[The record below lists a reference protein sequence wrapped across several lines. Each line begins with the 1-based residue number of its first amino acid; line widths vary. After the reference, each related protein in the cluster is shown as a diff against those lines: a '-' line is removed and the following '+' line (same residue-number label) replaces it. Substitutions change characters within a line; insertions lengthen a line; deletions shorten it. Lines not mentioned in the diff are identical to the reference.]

1 MFKVAIIG
9 LGAIGQRLIKDFSN
23 HPEIKIVAVCDTLK
37 DLANKAAQSL
47 GDVQAFH
54 EHNVMLQ
61 EVDLDLVYVAVPPKF
76 HHRVVT
82 DVMEKGIHVL
92 CEKPLANSI
101 EEAESLYKM
110 AEEKNILH
118 SMNFPL
124 NYSVGS
130 KTFAKLINEGY
141 VGGLRRLELKMHFPQ
156 WPRAWQQNAWVAS
169 REQGGFVLEVGIHFI
184 QQIQKIFGPMKFVHR
199 SIQFPQDPGACEI
212 GVMAYLELEGGTPL
226 VVDGLSGIAGKEEI
240 RLTAYGTEGTLS
252 LLNWGVVEGGKVG
265 EEITKLESDTDLAD
279 SLLFNVVKALK
290 GEPATII
297 DFKAGY
303 DAQVI
308 LEQLRSE

>member
-9 LGAIGQRLIKDFSN
+9 LGAIGQRLIKEFTN
-23 HPEIKIVAVCDTLK
+23 HPETKIVAVCDSMK
-37 DLANKAAQSL
+37 DHAALTAKSL
-47 GDVQAFH
+47 GDVQAFSNH
-54 EHNVMLQ
+54 KEMLQ
-61 EVDLDLVYVAVPPKF
+61 QIDLDLVYVAVPPKF
-76 HHRVVT
+76 HHNVVT

-92 CEKPLANSI
+92 CEKPLANSV

-110 AEEKNILH
+110 AKEKEILH

-124 NYSVGS
+124 NYSPGS
-130 KTFAKLINEGY
+130 QKFAKMIKEGF
-141 VGGLRRLELKMHFPQ
+141 VGDLRRLELKMHFPQ

-184 QQIQKIFGPMKFVHR
+184 QQIQKIFGPLELKHR
-199 SIQFPQDPGACEI
+199 SIQFPQDPDSCEVGI
-212 GVMAYLELEGGTPL
+212 VAYLQLEDGTP
-226 VVDGLSGIAGKEEI
+226 VVIDGLSGIAGKEEI
-240 RLTAYGTEGTLS
+240 RLTAYGTEATLS
-252 LLNWGVVEGGKVG
+252 LLNWGLLEGGKVG
-265 EEITKLESDTDLAD
+265 EEITRIESDATLTD
-279 SLLFNVVKALK
+279 SLLSNVVKALK

-303 DAQVI
+303 EAQKI

>member
-9 LGAIGQRLIKDFSN
+9 LGAIGQRLIKDFSS
-23 HPEIKIVAVCDTLK
+23 HPETNIVAVCDTMK
-37 DLANKAAQSL
+37 DHADQTAKSL
-47 GDVQAFH
+47 GDIQAFNDH
-54 EHNVMLQ
+54 KEMLEQ
-61 EVDLDLVYVAVPPKF
+61 VDLDLVYVAVPPKF
-76 HHRVVT
+76 HHAVVS

-101 EEAESLYKM
+101 EEAESLYKK
-110 AEEKNILH
+110 AEEKGIIH

-124 NYSVGS
+124 NYSAGS
-130 KTFAKLINEGY
+130 KTFAKLIGEGY

-184 QQIQKIFGPMKFVHR
+184 QQIQKIFGPVKLVHR
-199 SIQFPQDPGACEI
+199 SIQFPQDPASCEI
-212 GVMAYLELEGGTPL
+212 GIMAYLQLEDGTPL

-240 RLTAYGTEGTLS
+240 RLSAYGTKGTLS
-252 LLNWGVVEGGKVG
+252 LLNWGSLEGGKVG
-265 EEITKLESDTDLAD
+265 EEITSIESDANLTDT
-279 SLLFNVVKALK
+279 LLNNVVKKLK
-290 GEPATII
+290 GKPATII